1 MLLPLLIHV
10 VIGVNLCCYWC

>member
-10 VIGVNLCCYWC
+10 VIGVNPCCYWC